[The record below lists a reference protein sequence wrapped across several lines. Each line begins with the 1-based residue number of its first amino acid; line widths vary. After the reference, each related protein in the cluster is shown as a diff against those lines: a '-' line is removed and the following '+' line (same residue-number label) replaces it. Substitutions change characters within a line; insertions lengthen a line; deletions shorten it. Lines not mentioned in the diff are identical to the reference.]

1 MENTRSTDFEN
12 IACSQEEKKPLTVC
26 GIEFVYLGI
35 LAIML
40 GFVGWLAENTVRA
53 ISVGIIDC
61 RFHLLPFIGEYGLI
75 VFAVHL
81 VFGTPDDFAFFG
93 HHVFKKKTLTNKVL
107 SNVLA
112 FVIMCAVVFLAE
124 LGLGNLWDK
133 VFGLQLWDYSSLPF
147 SVTRYAGLIPSLGY
161 GFGCWLLFRL
171 AYAPALKLVR
181 KMDYKVAKTVC
192 CTLGILIVA
201 DFIFMLVQFI
211 IFKQAPM
218 WWSTNLR

>member
-147 SVTRYAGLIPSLGY
+147 SVTRYAGLILSLGY

-181 KMDYKVAKTVC
+181 KMDYKVAKIVC

-218 WWSTNLR
+218 WWSINLR